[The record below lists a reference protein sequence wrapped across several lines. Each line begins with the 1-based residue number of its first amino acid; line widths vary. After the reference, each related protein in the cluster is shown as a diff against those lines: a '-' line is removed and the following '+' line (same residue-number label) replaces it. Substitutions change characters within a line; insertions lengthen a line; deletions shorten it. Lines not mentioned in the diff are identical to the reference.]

1 MGFGLGGYLL
11 GLGFGDPRADDYRV
25 CSRLEALAV
34 LADLGVIL
42 CDPRLCNFGP
52 RECCGVIKL
61 SRQLGELIK
70 RRIGADGA
78 DGAEQLGFSS
88 RSSARSPVPPKRT
101 QPLRLRLLPDAVAT
115 APALALLARRFV
127 R

>member
-1 MGFGLGGYLL
+1 VGFGLGGYLL
-11 GLGFGDPRADDYRV
+11 GLGFSDPGADDCRV

-42 CDPRLCNFGP
+42 CDPRLCYFGP

-61 SRQLGELIK
+61 SRQIGELIK
-70 RRIGADGA
+70 RRVDA

-88 RSSARSPVPPKRT
+88 RSAARSPVPPKRT
-101 QPLRLRLLPDAVAT
+101 PLSSI
-115 APALALLARRFV
+115 
-127 R
+127 